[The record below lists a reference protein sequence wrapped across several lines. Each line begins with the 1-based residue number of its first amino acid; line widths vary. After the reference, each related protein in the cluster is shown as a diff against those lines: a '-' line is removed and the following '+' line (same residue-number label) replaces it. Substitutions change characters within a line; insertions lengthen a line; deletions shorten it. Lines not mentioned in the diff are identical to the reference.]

1 MICSAVWSNRSM
13 RTGACPCVT
22 LNAVPPLRRAA
33 LKMRSASRTAA
44 SASASP
50 ALTSARFHSYRV
62 SPSDD
67 STRSMLIAFAST
79 CGGEEISAHR
89 MILENRKFSGYH
101 RLGGSYTGHT
111 ESLASSP
118 QSSAPVP
125 QPTAERL
132 GFRDGPCSA
141 RAIALLNTLY
151 SSPSA
156 ATLHQSRAFA
166 LLPPPP

>member
-1 MICSAVWSNRSM
+1 
-13 RTGACPCVT
+13 
-22 LNAVPPLRRAA
+22 
-33 LKMRSASRTAA
+33 AA
-44 SASASP
+44 SASALP
-50 ALTSARFHSYRV
+50 ASTAAGFHSYRV

-79 CGGEEISAHR
+79 GGGEEISAHR
-89 MILENRKFSGYH
+89 MILENRTSSGYH
-101 RLGGSYTGHT
+101 RLGGSYAGHT

-141 RAIALLNTLY
+141 RAIALLNATIL
-151 SSPSA
+151 SPRP
-156 ATLHQSRAFA
+156 HHSRGP
-166 LLPPPP
+166 LPSFLRLRSHP